1 MKTSK
6 SSSMIARVL
15 SILSKVTATKDE
27 GDYYLYAGDPG
38 IAIQYSKLIA
48 SAKTETTR

>member
-6 SSSMIARVL
+6 SNSMIARVISFL
-15 SILSKVTATKDE
+15 SNVTATKDE
-27 GDYYLYAGDPG
+27 GDSHLYAGDPG
-38 IAIQYSKLIA
+38 IAIQYAKLIA